1 MSSDLI
7 AWIVAITLGL
17 AVVVLGLRRDLGE
30 VTRNWLP
37 RFGEASAPGTATP
50 GPSDGGQKRRQ
61 LSPRQR
67 RFAICAYLLFGLC
80 YAVLAILSADS
91 RLLHVSSAA
100 IWATG
105 AVVLLLKG
113 DRRWSY
119 RR

>member
-17 AVVVLGLRRDLGE
+17 AVVGLGLRRDLGE
-30 VTRNWLP
+30 VTRRWLP
-37 RFGEASAPGTATP
+37 RFGEGSATP
-50 GPSDGGQKRRQ
+50 PPSDGGQQHRQ
-61 LSPRQR
+61 LSPGQR
-67 RFAICAYLLFGLC
+67 RFAICTYLLFSLC

-91 RLLHVSSAA
+91 RLPHAITAA
-100 IWATG
+100 AWATG

>member
-17 AVVVLGLRRDLGE
+17 VVVGLGLRRDLDKT
-30 VTRNWLP
+30 TRNWLP
-37 RFGEASAPGTATP
+37 RFEGPQRATATP
-50 GPSDGGQKRRQ
+50 GPSDGGQARRQ

-67 RFAICAYLLFGLC
+67 RFVIWLYLLLSL
-80 YAVLAILSADS
+80 YNAVLAILSADD

-100 IWATG
+100 LWATG
-105 AVVLLLKG
+105 TVVLLLKG

>member
-17 AVVVLGLRRDLGE
+17 AVVGLGLRRDLGE
-30 VTRNWLP
+30 VTRKWLP
-37 RFGEASAPGTATP
+37 QFGEASNRATATP
-50 GPSDGGQKRRQ
+50 GPVDDGQMRRQ
-61 LSPRQR
+61 LSPGQR
-67 RFAICAYLLFGLC
+67 RFAIWSYLLLGLC
-80 YAVLAILSADS
+80 YAVIAILSADD
-91 RLLHVSSAA
+91 RLLHASTAA
-100 IWATG
+100 VWATG